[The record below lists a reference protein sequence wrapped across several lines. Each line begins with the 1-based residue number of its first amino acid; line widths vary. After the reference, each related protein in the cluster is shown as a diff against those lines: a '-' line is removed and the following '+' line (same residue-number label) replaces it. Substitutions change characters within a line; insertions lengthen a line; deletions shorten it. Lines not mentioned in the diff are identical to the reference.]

1 MTGNETVIAWPMDV
15 SLTDFSAGPL
25 RFKPRS
31 FLVGILPDPEETARA
46 VAALRAG
53 GCTERELRV

>member
-1 MTGNETVIAWPMDV
+1 MTGNEIDIAWPMDV
-15 SLTDFSAGPL
+15 SMSDFSSGPL
-25 RFKPRS
+25 RFKPRG
-31 FLVGILPDPEETARA
+31 FLVAILPDPEETARA